1 MRIFSIRGNNPSYW
15 LTDPLTDEDPLKSA
29 SRKDLPTVKK
39 EAVARFNAMA
49 HAAMQPTDWM
59 IAREIEGGDPMTEEW
74 KDWRASIR
82 SAANIAT
89 YEANNAESI
98 KEVDSVSLVIPP
110 DPDHQGP
117 EPPQF

>member
-29 SRKDLPTVKK
+29 SRNDLPTVKRV
-39 EAVARFNAMA
+39 AVARFNAMA